1 MLKMIV
7 LQLSIFVLI
16 YIISCALFAAIVAIW
31 ISLRK
36 HGYFIATFREI
47 FFEKFVE
54 IINPLNW
61 LDLF

>member
-31 ISLRK
+31 I
-36 HGYFIATFREI
+36 GY
-47 FFEKFVE
+47 
-54 IINPLNW
+54 L
-61 LDLF
+61 

>member
-16 YIISCALFAAIVAIW
+16 YIISCALFAAIVGIW

-36 HGYFIATFREI
+36 HGHFIATFWEI